1 MSGRAKSYIKLI
13 VRLVIM
19 KLLTLLSTVFVDNK
33 KYLIESVGL
42 AQPYRNLGGNL
53 LKCNGVAID

>member
-1 MSGRAKSYIKLI
+1 MLIIYAYEMSGGAKPYIKLI
-13 VRLVIM
+13 VRLVIV

-42 AQPYRNLGGNL
+42 AQQYRNVG
-53 LKCNGVAID
+53 KRSD

>member
-42 AQPYRNLGGNL
+42 AQ
-53 LKCNGVAID
+53 